1 MSCDRIDPKDFHGP
15 AAQQYTLNCLEELTR
30 SPKFRSYVRH
40 VEYKERLYLVWFLAP
55 FTLFGILY
63 YHLALFGSEG
73 VSLFMEPSARSELA
87 LSEAPVSMVAIT
99 AVLLLYA
106 IPCIVLAPFVGFFE
120 EPSLW
125 SNLAVLLFISS
136 VNVAVVAYGGPRL
149 HHPPFLT
156 TSPTLTE
163 IVTSWKTVDVTVV
176 FLRDIL
182 VRRALCLEGYA
193 LAGYAVAVWRRGF
206 WDRVWHPPLPL
217 LSIPLSVGFAGV
229 GWWVVVHKAIPLFFD
244 AQGNATS
251 VAQALRW
258 SSVQSDP
265 VGTVSLCGTVAK
277 EVGRRLQQDVL
288 QLWQHQE
295 LPLLFRSASSCVSL
309 FLAASSMALVHL
321 LLLLAKPVLD
331 FIVDAFFLLLPTDP
345 TIWGLTLVASICS
358 FVALWNAAEE
368 SEYAV
373 YLVGLA
379 CLAGALLF
387 NGFDA

>member
-120 EPSLW
+120 EPSLL
-125 SNLAVLLFISS
+125 SNIAVLLFISS

-193 LAGYAVAVWRRGF
+193 LAGYAVAPWFLGPRVAPAVAAAVDSTKRRLCRRG
-206 WDRVWHPPLPL
+206 L
-217 LSIPLSVGFAGV
+217 VGSG
-229 GWWVVVHKAIPLFFD
+229 
-244 AQGNATS
+244 AQGHPTLLRCAGQRHVGGPGIALVVGAVRPRWHRKPLRNRGKGSWTAAATGR
-251 VAQALRW
+251 AA
-258 SSVQSDP
+258 
-265 VGTVSLCGTVAK
+265 TVAAP
-277 EVGRRLQQDVL
+277 R
-288 QLWQHQE
+288 
-295 LPLLFRSASSCVSL
+295 ASFTFSERL
-309 FLAASSMALVHL
+309 FLCVTLPRGFLRGIGTLAA
-321 LLLLAKPVLD
+321 
-331 FIVDAFFLLLPTDP
+331 
-345 TIWGLTLVASICS
+345 
-358 FVALWNAAEE
+358 AARE
-368 SEYAV
+368 
-373 YLVGLA
+373 
-379 CLAGALLF
+379 AGARLHR
-387 NGFDA
+387 